1 MDLQDIVLGLYEL
14 LQKAREGPH
23 AAGAVSHERTAA
35 ATRQSLVQVV
45 VTTWMAQ

>member
-1 MDLQDIVLGLYEL
+1 MLGDFNLYERICRKL
-14 LQKAREGPH
+14 DLEKAH